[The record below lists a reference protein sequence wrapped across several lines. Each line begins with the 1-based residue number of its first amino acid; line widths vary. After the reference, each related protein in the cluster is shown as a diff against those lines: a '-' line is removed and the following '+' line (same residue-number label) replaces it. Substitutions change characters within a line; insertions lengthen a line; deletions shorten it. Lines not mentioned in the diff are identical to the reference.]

1 MVYMH
6 HCLYLLCFTFSL
18 INLFFKCV
26 EEQSNRRLRA
36 ACLPHR
42 PQQWQVDDRR
52 GGPKELKSAGL
63 LMDKEFSTN
72 LCIFFDFAGD
82 ILFIGFY

>member
-1 MVYMH
+1 M
-6 HCLYLLCFTFSL
+6 CRGAILQTS
-18 INLFFKCV
+18 
-26 EEQSNRRLRA
+26 ETTR
-36 ACLPHR
+36 LPHR
-42 PQQWQVDDRR
+42 PQQWQVDDRT